1 MVKKNKTVFE
11 IFLQGVGL
19 YFSNIDKFLHY
30 MLYPVFGQ
38 LFGVIVIYYSVVFY
52 NTNLSALIINYPVL
66 NEDIYKNII
75 LFVVLIPG
83 LVIYLTALWKIR
95 KERKL

>member
-52 NTNLSALIINYPVL
+52 KFFY
-66 NEDIYKNII
+66 
-75 LFVVLIPG
+75 G
-83 LVIYLTALWKIR
+83 L
-95 KERKL
+95 EP